1 MERRDV
7 GEDFV
12 RELVCHQPS
21 LYAYILTLLPNRD
34 LANDVLQ
41 ETCIEAWQKSGEF
54 AQGTNFLAWACRIA
68 HFKVL
73 ACRRDLGRERL
84 VFDEQLLADIAVE
97 VQEQSRQAGEYP
109 SALDD
114 CLAELS
120 ESQRRLILER
130 YGPGGSLRQ
139 VAAALGRTSASLAVS
154 LHRVRRVLM
163 ECVERKI
170 AGGSR

>member
-12 RELVCHQPS
+12 RELVCHQNS

-41 ETCIEAWQKSGEF
+41 ETCIEAWQKAGDF

-73 ACRRDLGRERL
+73 ACRRDLGRERM

-97 VQEQSRQAGEYP
+97 AQEQSRQAGEYP

-114 CLAELS
+114 CLAELP
-120 ESQRRLILER
+120 ELQRRLILER
-130 YGPGGSLRQ
+130 YGPDGSLKQ
-139 VAAALGRTSASLAVS
+139 VAESLGRTPTSLAVS
-154 LHRVRRVLM
+154 LHRVRRALL

-170 AGGSR
+170 AGGAR

>member
-1 MERRDV
+1 MEQRNV

-12 RELVCHQPS
+12 RELVRHQNT

-41 ETCIEAWQKSGEF
+41 ETCIEAWQKAGDF

-73 ACRRDLGRERL
+73 ACRRDLGRERM

-97 VQEQSRQAGEYP
+97 AQEQSRDGDEYP
-109 SALDD
+109 RALDD
-114 CLAELS
+114 CLAELP
-120 ESQRRLILER
+120 EPQRRIILER
-130 YGPGGSLRQ
+130 YGPNGSLKQ
-139 VAAALGRTSASLAVS
+139 AAKSLGRTSASLAVS
-154 LHRVRRVLM
+154 LHRVRRALM
-163 ECVERKI
+163 ECVQRKI
-170 AGGSR
+170 AGGAR

>member
-1 MERRDV
+1 MKRRDV

-12 RELVCHQPS
+12 RELVCHQNS

-41 ETCIEAWQKSGEF
+41 ETCIEAWQKAGEF
-54 AQGTNFLAWACRIA
+54 TQGTNFLAWACRIA

-73 ACRRDLGRERL
+73 ACRRDLGRDRM
-84 VFDEQLLADIAVE
+84 VFDEQLLEDIAVE
-97 VQEQSRQAGEYP
+97 AKEQSRQAGEYP
-109 SALDD
+109 NALND
-114 CLAELS
+114 CLDELP
-120 ESQRRLILER
+120 EQQRRLILER
-130 YGPGGSLRQ
+130 YGPNGSLRQ
-139 VAAALGRTSASLAVS
+139 VAESLGRTPASLAVS

-170 AGGSR
+170 AGGAR